1 MARNKRL
8 SKKGNNRLF
17 GAKAVRTKK
26 LNKQTSMNTPGGI
39 RL

>member
-8 SKKGNNRLF
+8 SHRGSNKLF
-17 GAKAVRTKK
+17 TAKAVKTKK